1 MTTRCLDTRTIL
13 IGEDGRHVSLS
24 RYGAPDDAEVAVI
37 ATKLAATGQGGWIAS
52 MAGEYYS
59 KRGKLRVEAIREVA
73 KPATS
78 FDVALSRFLATR
90 KEVTR

>member
-37 ATKLAATGQGGWIAS
+37 ATKLTAAGLGGWIAS
-52 MAGEYYS
+52 MTGNYYA
-59 KRGKLRVEAIREVA
+59 KRGKLHVEAVREVA

-78 FDVALSRFLATR
+78 FDAALARFLAAR
-90 KEVTR
+90 KEATR